1 MFQPENFAQ
10 IPPQEDPMKKETI
23 KYIRLIYGIV
33 LGVMTVVAGIC
44 LIAAC
49 IGIYRSG
56 GEQIYT
62 AEKVT
67 LAFSEISGPVYWCL
81 AMIVLGFILDFA
93 LPNTDKKRKPEKNYA
108 AILERLLAKRD
119 LDTCADETKQAIGKE
134 RALRRR
140 DSIVCLVLLAVCS
153 AGFLI
158 YGVNPANFHQSEIN
172 GSMVKAVAI
181 LFGCLAVPFGFSI
194 FAAYRSKAS
203 LKREIELVKTIP
215 AGEKKVSS
223 SPAPAANRGLMVA
236 RCVVLSAA
244 IVLVVYGFFAG
255 GTADVL
261 TKAINICTECVG
273 LG

>member
-1 MFQPENFAQ
+1 
-10 IPPQEDPMKKETI
+10 MKKETV
-23 KYIRLIYGIV
+23 KYLRLVYGIV

-49 IGIYRSG
+49 ISIYRSG

-67 LAFSEISGPVYWCL
+67 LAFADISGLVYGWL
-81 AMIVLGFILDFA
+81 AMMVLGFILDFA

-119 LDTCADETKQAIGKE
+119 LDACCEETKQAILKE
-134 RALRRR
+134 RSLRRR
-140 DSIVCLVLLAVCS
+140 DSIVSLALLAVCS
-153 AGFLI
+153 IGFLI
-158 YGVNPANFHQSEIN
+158 YGANPANFHQSEIN
-172 GSMVKAVAI
+172 GSMVKAVCI
-181 LFGCLAVPFGFSI
+181 LFCCLVVPFGFSI

-203 LKREIELVKTIP
+203 LNREIELVKTIP
-215 AGEKKVSS
+215 AGEKKTTEAVVSS
-223 SPAPAANRGLMVA
+223 ASRGVMIA
-236 RCVVLSAA
+236 RCVLLSAA
-244 IVLVVYGFFAG
+244 VVLLVYGFFAG